1 MQKRK
6 TQTSGNKAVQK
17 VSGSA
22 TLGKRKNAIKATVND
37 EEAARILNMQVTGGY
52 RSQAEY
58 LREAGLAGTPL
69 MLRTVL
75 ERLGR
80 EYMAVSMLL
89 EYRNSHQ
96 DLSTIIEDV
105 VIQLETELEQVAAQ
119 LSWRR
124 P

>member
-6 TQTSGNKAVQK
+6 TQTSGNKAVPK
-17 VSGSA
+17 ASSAAVSR
-22 TLGKRKNAIKATVND
+22 KRNNVIKATLND
-37 EEAARILNMQVTGGY
+37 EEAERILLMQVTGNY

-69 MLRTVL
+69 MWRTAL

-80 EYMAVSMLL
+80 EYMAGSMLL
-89 EYRNSHQ
+89 EYRNSHP
-96 DLSTIIEDV
+96 DLTSIIEDV
-105 VIQLETELEQVAAQ
+105 VTQLETELEQVASQ